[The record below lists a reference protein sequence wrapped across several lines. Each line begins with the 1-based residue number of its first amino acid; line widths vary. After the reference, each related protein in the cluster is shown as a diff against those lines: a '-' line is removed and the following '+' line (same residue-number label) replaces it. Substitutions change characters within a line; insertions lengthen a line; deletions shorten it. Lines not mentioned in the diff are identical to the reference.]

1 LAVILVWRGVKDALE
16 QFGAEPNATGIDG
29 ALLADALEFGLQGG
43 RVLLGCVRQAAG
55 RCHKPDATAT
65 VTAAGLPRHRLI
77 AGHAPPPHCRPL
89 RDPASVLADRRI
101 PGP

>member
-1 LAVILVWRGVKDALE
+1 MILLWRGVKDALE

-29 ALLADALEFGLQGG
+29 ALLADALELGLQGG
-43 RVLLGCVRQAAG
+43 RVLLGRVRQAAG
-55 RCHKPDATAT
+55 HCHKPDATAT
-65 VTAAGLPRHRLI
+65 VAAAGLPRHRLI
-77 AGHAPPPHCRPL
+77 AGHAPLLTAARL